1 MQSSENQPFYATF
14 PLLFR
19 VLLLSVLILSI
30 SFLFPDNIDFDY
42 DIQQGKRWQEADLIA
57 PFDFPILKSKE
68 QLNEEKSAIEATLVP
83 FYRWDKNCL
92 SNQQAL
98 FVQGFTTNYPL
109 QAQAIKP
116 ADSLFSLQLGLG
128 LIEAVY
134 KQKLILPKGNQASF
148 NLVLLD
154 ANLDLG
160 TFNSQDFYSPQTA
173 LQFVVD
179 TLSDL
184 KNELA
189 NSEWLLE
196 LLQTSLERP
205 NVQYDSVFNA
215 KSLLESVG
223 NVSPYLDMV
232 NAGEPIVLRDGLID
246 STTYAKLY
254 SYRIKYNQEINN
266 NKAGGLVFLGYF
278 LLTLALISIFVFY
291 LYFFCPTI
299 FANSRHLTL
308 ILLLIGIYAYLAYF
322 VHGVYVLDLHLI
334 PFCII
339 PIILLNFFTAEL
351 AFFTHIVIILL
362 VALLL
367 GLDYPFILLQVV
379 VGMVAIVS
387 KLKTRYLSDYFR
399 SLLYIGIAYTLV
411 FLSLELLRTGNL
423 FAVVSRQGVLIEE
436 GLRWPTLGW
445 IWLNIFLTL
454 LSYPL
459 IPLLGKVFGLTSDI
473 TLMELSDL
481 DNPLLKKLS
490 LLANGTLQHSMQ
502 VANLSEAAA
511 KAIGA
516 NALLVKVAALYH
528 DIGKIKQA
536 EYYIE
541 NQNNANPHDL
551 MDAKQSAQIIIDHVR
566 EGVALAK
573 KNRLPQILIDFIW
586 THHGTTT
593 VAYFYRKYQQKHPDK
608 KLDEAD
614 FSYPGPLPSSKEQAI
629 LMIADSLEAAS
640 KSLQSPT
647 EQQIN
652 DLVDQIIQGKIT
664 MGQLINTS
672 LSFRELEQI
681 KVVFKRLL
689 KSINH
694 VRIEYPG
701 ANENSETSQDI

>member
-98 FVQGFTTNYPL
+98 FVQGFNANYPL
-109 QAQAIKP
+109 QEPTIKP

-322 VHGVYVLDLHLI
+322 CTWGIRTRSSFDS
-334 PFCII
+334 
-339 PIILLNFFTAEL
+339 ILYYSNYFT
-351 AFFTHIVIILL
+351 
-362 VALLL
+362 
-367 GLDYPFILLQVV
+367 
-379 VGMVAIVS
+379 
-387 KLKTRYLSDYFR
+387 K
-399 SLLYIGIAYTLV
+399 LLY
-411 FLSLELLRTGNL
+411 S
-423 FAVVSRQGVLIEE
+423 
-436 GLRWPTLGW
+436 
-445 IWLNIFLTL
+445 
-454 LSYPL
+454 
-459 IPLLGKVFGLTSDI
+459 
-473 TLMELSDL
+473 
-481 DNPLLKKLS
+481 
-490 LLANGTLQHSMQ
+490 
-502 VANLSEAAA
+502 
-511 KAIGA
+511 
-516 NALLVKVAALYH
+516 
-528 DIGKIKQA
+528 
-536 EYYIE
+536 
-541 NQNNANPHDL
+541 
-551 MDAKQSAQIIIDHVR
+551 
-566 EGVALAK
+566 
-573 KNRLPQILIDFIW
+573 
-586 THHGTTT
+586 
-593 VAYFYRKYQQKHPDK
+593 
-608 KLDEAD
+608 
-614 FSYPGPLPSSKEQAI
+614 
-629 LMIADSLEAAS
+629 
-640 KSLQSPT
+640 
-647 EQQIN
+647 
-652 DLVDQIIQGKIT
+652 
-664 MGQLINTS
+664 
-672 LSFRELEQI
+672 
-681 KVVFKRLL
+681 
-689 KSINH
+689 
-694 VRIEYPG
+694 
-701 ANENSETSQDI
+701 